1 MLEIIAPG
9 PLMTVQDLGRPAA
22 RRFGVPP
29 GGAMDAFAL
38 AAANR
43 LVGNPDRSAALE
55 ITAGG
60 AELAFARPALVAL
73 AGANLGAALDGRP
86 LPLWTALSV
95 SPGQRLRLAGRRG
108 AWGARA
114 YLALAGGLDVPE
126 VLGARATDL
135 AGGFG
140 GLAGRPLRPGD
151 RLGALPP
158 AAPPPPAGQR
168 WREECRPPYAAAPT
182 LRLLPGPHLGW
193 LPPGAL
199 EALAAAELRVGE
211 LANRMGY
218 RLDGARLPHAA
229 SLPSLGVVPGTV
241 QVPPD
246 GGPILLMA
254 DAQTTGGYPV
264 AAVLISADMPLAA
277 QLLPGDRLR
286 FALTT
291 PAEAA
296 AARRELAAGL
306 AVGLEPDEAGA
317 LTALAGALPPV
328 ALTPNPLSLIGRR
341 GADSI

>member
-9 PLMTVQDLGRPAA
+9 PLLTVQDLGRPTA

-38 AAANR
+38 IAANR
-43 LVGNPDRSAALE
+43 LLGNPDHSAALE

-60 AELAFARPALVAL
+60 VDLAIMRAGRLAL
-73 AGANLGAALDGRP
+73 AGADLGASLDGRP
-86 LPLWTALSV
+86 LPLWTTLSV

-114 YLALAGGLDVPE
+114 YLAVAGGLDLPV
-126 VLGARATDL
+126 VLGSRATDL
-135 AGGFG
+135 GGGFG

-151 RLGALPP
+151 QLGALPASSP
-158 AAPPPPAGQR
+158 APPLGQR
-168 WREECRPPYAAAPT
+168 WPEGRRPGYAATPT
-182 LRLLPGPHLGW
+182 LRLLPGPHLGC
-193 LPPGAL
+193 LRPGAL
-199 EALAAAELRVGE
+199 EALAAAELRVAA

-218 RLDGARLPHAA
+218 RLDGARLPHARPA
-229 SLPSLGVVPGTV
+229 SLPSLGVIPGTL

-264 AAVLISADMPLAA
+264 AAVLISADLPLAA

-286 FALTT
+286 FAITT
-291 PAEAA
+291 LAEAA
-296 AARRELAAGL
+296 AARRELAARL
-306 AVGLEPDEAGA
+306 AAGPEPDDGG
-317 LTALAGALPPV
+317 LLMALAGALE
-328 ALTPNPLSLIGRR
+328 
-341 GADSI
+341 